1 MGLTAPPVQNFGA
14 QYTRLLR
21 ASLFFVLAGVLIYLV
36 VLLWVGWAQ
45 TMAAIRQL
53 GGGFLLGLAALASTT
68 YLWRFSR
75 WAWCLHL
82 LGLRLPLW
90 LNLRVYVSGLV
101 LTTTPGKLGET
112 YRSMLL
118 LPYGVPVPHSL
129 GAFLADRGS
138 DVLGMCLLGVVA
150 GAVLHVQAG
159 AVWPWLLT
167 LVEVVL
173 WAASL
178 SMAYAVL
185 HPTAGRGW
193 DWLATAKLGRLHAK
207 GATEGGRAV
216 LETWA
221 TLWKPWRV
229 LAFALIAC
237 VAYGTQA
244 LVFAWICARLD
255 IPVGVANAVL
265 IFVQAAL
272 FGAVS
277 MVPGGLGAMEAA
289 LVLQLMAQGA
299 EQAAAVSAA
308 IAVRLVTLWTGIAL
322 GLSAF
327 WGNPLRILPRPK

>member
-1 MGLTAPPVQNFGA
+1 MTARSAQNFGV

-21 ASLFFVLAGVLIYLV
+21 ATLLFVLAGVLIYLAL
-36 VLLWVGWAQ
+36 LLWVGWTQ
-45 TMAAIRQL
+45 TMVAIRQL
-53 GGGFLLGLAALASTT
+53 GAGFLLVLAALASTG
-68 YLWRFSR
+68 YLWRFAR
-75 WAWCLHL
+75 WAWCLHM

-90 LNLRVYVSGLV
+90 FNLRVYVSGLV

-118 LPYGVPVPHSL
+118 LPYGVPVSHSL

-138 DVLGMCLLGVVA
+138 DVLGMCLLGVFA

-167 LVEVVL
+167 SVEVVL

-178 SMAYAVL
+178 LLAYAVL
-185 HPTAGRGW
+185 HPASGRGW
-193 DWLATAKLGRLHAK
+193 DWLAAARLGRWHAK
-207 GATEGGRAV
+207 GVTEGGRAV

-229 LAFALIAC
+229 LAYALIAC

-244 LVFAWICARLD
+244 LVFAWICTRLD
-255 IPVGVANAVL
+255 MPVGVANAVL
-265 IFVQAAL
+265 IFVNAAL

-299 EQAAAVSAA
+299 EQASAVSAA

-322 GLSAF
+322 GLLALG
-327 WGNPLRILPRPK
+327 GNPLRIHQRPK